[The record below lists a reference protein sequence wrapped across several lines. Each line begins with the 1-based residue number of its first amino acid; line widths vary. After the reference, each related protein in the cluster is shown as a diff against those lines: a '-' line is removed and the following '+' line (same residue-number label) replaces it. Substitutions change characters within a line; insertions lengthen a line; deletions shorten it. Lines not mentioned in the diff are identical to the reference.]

1 MFSIDEI
8 VKACRASLV
17 QGDPRL
23 KVAGIGTD
31 SRKLNPGEAFLT
43 LKGAN
48 FDAHD
53 FIQESLKSGISA
65 LIVERVPL
73 IAIPLNVAVI
83 KVKDTTLAL
92 GDLARHR
99 RQKFALPVIAV
110 TGSNGKTTAKEMIA
124 WVLSSCGQVLKNEG
138 TKNNQIGLPQTLLEL
153 SVKCDFAVVEIGTNH
168 FGEVDYLAKI
178 ARPNIGLITNIGSS
192 HLEFLNNLRGVLKE
206 KSTLLDNLRE
216 PAIAILN
223 ADDKLLKDLIPKNNN
238 KRIIFSYGLNEKSDF
253 SAKEITI
260 ANARLEFKV
269 NRKFNFTL
277 NSLGVFNVYN
287 ALAAISVGR
296 ILGLSYSEIAQKLAD
311 FKFPKGRLNLISL
324 KGANFIDDTYNSNPL
339 SFKAALSVLRAVK
352 CKGKKVLVMGDM
364 LELGRQKEL
373 LHRQIGRSITNI
385 CDVLLTVGNLS
396 RITAQEAGKRGFKD
410 KNIFCFDNSQQAREF
425 LFNKMSLGPN
435 DFILVKGSRSI
446 RMEEIFNI

>member
-1 MFSIDEI
+1 MFSVDEI
-8 VKACRASLV
+8 AKACRATLI
-17 QGDPRL
+17 QGDLRL

-31 SRKLNPGEAFLT
+31 SRKLNPKEAFLT

-53 FIQESLKSGISA
+53 FIQESLKSGASA
-65 LIVERVPL
+65 LIIDRVPD
-73 IAIPLNVAVI
+73 IVIPPDVAVI

-92 GDLARHR
+92 GDLARYR
-99 RQKFALPVIAV
+99 RQKFSLPVIAV

-138 TKNNQIGLPQTLLEL
+138 TKNNQIGLPQTLLKL
-153 SVKCDFAVVEIGTNH
+153 SPNDDFAVVEIGTNH

-178 ARPNIGLITNIGSS
+178 ARPNIGLITNIGLS

-206 KSTLLDNLRE
+206 KSALLDNLRE
-216 PAIAILN
+216 PAIAVLN
-223 ADDKLLKDLIPKNNN
+223 ADDKLLKHWITKSNN
-238 KRIIFSYGLNEKSDF
+238 KRVIFSYGISEKSDF
-253 SAKEITI
+253 SAKDITI
-260 ANARLEFKV
+260 ANAKLEFKV
-269 NRKFNFTL
+269 NHKFNFIL
-277 NSLGVFNVYN
+277 NSLGVCNVYN

-324 KGANFIDDTYNSNPL
+324 KGTNFIDDTYNSNPL
-339 SFKAALSVLRAVK
+339 SFQAALSVLRAVK

-364 LELGRQKEL
+364 LELGKQKEL
-373 LHRQIGRSITNI
+373 LHRQIGRSITNT
-385 CDVLLTVGNLS
+385 CDLLLTVGNLS
-396 RITAQEAGKRGFKD
+396 RIAAQEAGKRGFKD

-425 LFNKMSLGPN
+425 LFSKMSLGPN
-435 DFILVKGSRSI
+435 DFTLVKGSRSM